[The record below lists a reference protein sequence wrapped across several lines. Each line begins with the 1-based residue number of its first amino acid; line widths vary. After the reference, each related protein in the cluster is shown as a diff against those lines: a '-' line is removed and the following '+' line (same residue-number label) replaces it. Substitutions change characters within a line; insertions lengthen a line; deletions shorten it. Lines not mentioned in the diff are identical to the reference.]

1 MKNAHERL
9 AAACALAALAL
20 LAAGCSSIEDYNG
33 PRPLIP
39 ARTLNV
45 SPSLTIPAESLVA
58 AGIVFFVVD
67 PLAPNWKVE
76 VESMG
81 ARRYRIELTM
91 KRFITGG
98 EGEAGNV
105 VKRTAEKLRKEGGYA
120 EYALLELSEGIES
133 HVLIAQ
139 RVAHAVVE
147 LR

>member
-1 MKNAHERL
+1 MMKHGIACTI
-9 AAACALAALAL
+9 AAAAL
-20 LAAGCSSIEDYNG
+20 LASGCSSIDDYNG
-33 PRPLIP
+33 PRTLIP

-58 AGIVFFVVD
+58 AGIVFLVVD

-76 VESMG
+76 VEPIG
-81 ARRYRIELTM
+81 AQRYRIELTM

-98 EGEAGNV
+98 EGEAGTV
-105 VKRTAEKLRKEGGYA
+105 VKRTAEKLRKEGGYSD
-120 EYALLELSEGIES
+120 YALLEMSEGIES